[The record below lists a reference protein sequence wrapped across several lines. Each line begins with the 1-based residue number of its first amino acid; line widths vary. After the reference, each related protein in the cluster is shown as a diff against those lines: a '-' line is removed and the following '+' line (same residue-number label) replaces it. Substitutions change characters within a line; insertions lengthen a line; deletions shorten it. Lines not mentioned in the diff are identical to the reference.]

1 MVQPMKT
8 LRLNAN
14 IPQDIELA
22 AELLK
27 QGKLVAVPTETVYG
41 LAADASNPDAV
52 AKIFTAKNRPADHPL
67 ITHISSLEQ
76 LPNWASEIPPVAY
89 ELAAKFWPGPLTM
102 LFNKQ
107 EKVSG
112 VVTGGLCSI
121 GIRIPKQPILLQLL
135 KTAEVA
141 VAAPSANPYQKLSPT
156 SAEQVAAGLDG
167 KIDAILDAGPCS
179 VGLESTIIK
188 ITDDS
193 CSILR
198 SGPITA
204 ADLQPFFNQPV
215 SQPEQHSVAVSGNK
229 RQHYQPNAKV
239 RVISREELLQS
250 EPDNKVGLLTYSLN
264 ANTKF
269 NLGQFSA
276 VKTMSKQ
283 KAEYARELYRALY
296 EMEQAA
302 VDEIWVEHPPKSND
316 WLDVMDRL
324 SRAQSN

>member
-1 MVQPMKT
+1 MKT

-107 EKVSG
+107 EKVSD

-135 KTAEVA
+135 KTAELA
-141 VAAPSANPYQKLSPT
+141 VAAPSAQARTASVTAT
-156 SAEQVAAGLDG
+156 S
-167 KIDAILDAGPCS
+167 S
-179 VGLESTIIK
+179 V
-188 ITDDS
+188 
-193 CSILR
+193 R
-198 SGPITA
+198 S
-204 ADLQPFFNQPV
+204 
-215 SQPEQHSVAVSGNK
+215 K
-229 RQHYQPNAKV
+229 
-239 RVISREELLQS
+239 
-250 EPDNKVGLLTYSLN
+250 
-264 ANTKF
+264 
-269 NLGQFSA
+269 
-276 VKTMSKQ
+276 
-283 KAEYARELYRALY
+283 
-296 EMEQAA
+296 
-302 VDEIWVEHPPKSND
+302 
-316 WLDVMDRL
+316 
-324 SRAQSN
+324 